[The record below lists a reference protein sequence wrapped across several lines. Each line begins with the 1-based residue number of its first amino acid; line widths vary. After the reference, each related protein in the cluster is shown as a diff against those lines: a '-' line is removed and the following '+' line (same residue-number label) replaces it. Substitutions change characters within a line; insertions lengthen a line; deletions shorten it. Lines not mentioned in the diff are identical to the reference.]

1 MLFGDGCLEQ
11 GVTRELALAA
21 ARAGV
26 DDVEIA
32 FELGGSG
39 KAASQH
45 ELYRAVREAT
55 GAPPDAFLAQTK
67 VPWPSPDN
75 PPQNWQATDLDAL
88 WESPIVGSSGTTVG
102 DAVTEALQ
110 PGQELPR
117 RLESLGDGITD
128 SLRLPPIP
136 GLRPWLGRN
145 ASEAYRRGFVERL
158 AADPK
163 AAVCASVAEVGSR
176 ADGGRDARRAGGLAP
191 AFSNRWRGRL
201 APYK

>member
-39 KAASQH
+39 KAATQQ

-67 VPWPSPDN
+67 MPRPSPDN

-88 WESPIVGSSGTTVG
+88 WASPIVGSNGTTVG
-102 DAVTEALQ
+102 DAVSEALQ
-110 PGQELPR
+110 PGEELPR
-117 RLESLGDGITD
+117 RLEGLGDGIAD
-128 SLRLPPIP
+128 SLSLPPIP
-136 GLRPWLGRN
+136 GLRPWLGRK
-145 ASEAYRRGFVERL
+145 ASQAYRRGFVERL

-163 AAVCASVAEVGSR
+163 AAVSASVADGGSR
-176 ADGGRDARRAGGLAP
+176 AESGHDARGALERTVAPPTPGGATT
-191 AFSNRWRGRL
+191 GT
-201 APYK
+201 